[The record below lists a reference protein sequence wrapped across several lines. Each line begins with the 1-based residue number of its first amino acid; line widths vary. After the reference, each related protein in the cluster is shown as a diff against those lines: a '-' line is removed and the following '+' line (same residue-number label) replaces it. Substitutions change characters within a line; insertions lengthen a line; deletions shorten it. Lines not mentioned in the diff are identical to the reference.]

1 MSDKPNT
8 RRSKMKKFGIF
19 VLCIALIV
27 SFSGVATAKTL
38 KIGTMSPLTGPYA
51 QDGTYILQGVKTAV
65 KAFEASGG
73 LPGFDKIEIL
83 GEDSACDGGKATM
96 AANKLINSDVSAI
109 IGCYC
114 SSATLPSSIPVD
126 EAGIVMLTPA
136 STNEKITERGFKK
149 FFRLP
154 PRDDVQGWSAVK
166 FMENSLKA
174 KRIALIDDRQTYTVG
189 LVENIKRFAKETGK
203 LEFVAH
209 EHITPGDKDFTAIL
223 TTLKRLNPDVI
234 YMAVYQPEGS
244 LMARQVKQLEIDAT
258 LLTEDACYQPKFT
271 EVGGKATEGIYLTFA
286 APVPDNPV
294 RADFVKAYSKDWGV
308 GENEI
313 GSFSFFAY
321 DATMLVLNGI
331 KKAGVDKL
339 AETIRATKSLGATG
353 EISFDEKGDRALAHA
368 VWIVKDGAFVPYY
381 NPLTDKMY

>member
-1 MSDKPNT
+1 MRKL
-8 RRSKMKKFGIF
+8 GILALCV
-19 VLCIALIV
+19 VLIAC
-27 SFSGVATAKTL
+27 FSGLASAKTL

-65 KAFEASGG
+65 KVFEASGG
-73 LPGFDKIEIL
+73 VPGFDKIEIL
-83 GEDSACDGGKATM
+83 PEDSACDGGKATM

-109 IGCYC
+109 VGCYC
-114 SSATLPSSIPVD
+114 SSATLPSSIPVN

-174 KRIALIDDRQTYTVG
+174 KTVALIDDRQTYTVG
-189 LVENIKRFAKETGK
+189 LVDNIKKFAKESGK
-203 LEFVAH
+203 LDFIAH

-234 YMAVYQPEGS
+234 YMSVYQPEGS
-244 LMARQVKQLEIDAT
+244 LMARQVKQLEIKST
-258 LLTEDACYQPKFT
+258 LVTEDACYQPKFI
-271 EVGGKATEGIYLTFA
+271 EVGGKATEGMFLTFA
-286 APVPDNPV
+286 APVDNPV
-294 RADFVKAYSKDWGV
+294 RQDFVKAYSKDWGV

-331 KKAGVDKL
+331 KKGGVDKL

-353 EISFDEKGDRALAHA
+353 TIEFDEKGDRALAHA
-368 VWIVKDGAFVPYY
+368 IWIVKDGAFVPYY
-381 NPLTDKMY
+381 DPLTDKHF

>member
-1 MSDKPNT
+1 MRKL
-8 RRSKMKKFGIF
+8 GILALCV
-19 VLCIALIV
+19 VLIAC
-27 SFSGVATAKTL
+27 FSGLATAKTL

-73 LPGFDKIEIL
+73 VPGFDKIEIL
-83 GEDSACDGGKATM
+83 PEDSACDGGKATM

-114 SSATLPSSIPVD
+114 SSATLPSSIHVN

-174 KRIALIDDRQTYTVG
+174 KTVALIDDRQTYTVG
-189 LVENIKRFAKETGK
+189 LVDNIKKFAKETGK
-203 LEFVAH
+203 LDFVAH

-234 YMAVYQPEGS
+234 YMSVYQPEGS
-244 LMARQVKQLEIDAT
+244 LMARQVKQLEIKST
-258 LLTEDACYQPKFT
+258 LVTEDACYQPKFI
-271 EVGGKATEGIYLTFA
+271 EVGGKATEGMFLTFA
-286 APVPDNPV
+286 APVDNPV
-294 RADFVKAYSKDWGV
+294 RQDFVKAYSKDWGV

-331 KKAGVDKL
+331 KKGGVDKL

-353 EISFDEKGDRALAHA
+353 TIEFDEKGDRALAHA
-368 VWIVKDGAFVPYY
+368 IWIVKDGAFVPYY
-381 NPLTDKMY
+381 DPLTDKHF

>member
-1 MSDKPNT
+1 MRKL
-8 RRSKMKKFGIF
+8 GILALCV
-19 VLCIALIV
+19 VLIAC
-27 SFSGVATAKTL
+27 FSGLATAKTL

-73 LPGFDKIEIL
+73 VPGFDKIEIL
-83 GEDSACDGGKATM
+83 PEDSACDGGKATM

-114 SSATLPSSIPVD
+114 SSATLPSSIPVN

-174 KRIALIDDRQTYTVG
+174 KTVALIDDRQTYTVG
-189 LVENIKRFAKETGK
+189 LVDNIKKFAKETGK
-203 LEFVAH
+203 LDFVAH

-234 YMAVYQPEGS
+234 YMSVYQPEGS
-244 LMARQVKQLEIDAT
+244 LMARQVKQLEIKST
-258 LLTEDACYQPKFT
+258 LVTEDACYQPKFI
-271 EVGGKATEGIYLTFA
+271 EVGGKATEGMFLTFA
-286 APVPDNPV
+286 APVDNAV
-294 RADFVKAYSKDWGV
+294 RQDFVKAYSKDWGV

-331 KKAGVDKL
+331 KKGGVDKL

-353 EISFDEKGDRALAHA
+353 TIEFDEKGDRALAHA
-368 VWIVKDGAFVPYY
+368 IWIVKDGAFVPYY
-381 NPLTDKMY
+381 DPLTDKHF

>member
-1 MSDKPNT
+1 MRKL
-8 RRSKMKKFGIF
+8 GILALCV
-19 VLCIALIV
+19 VLIAC
-27 SFSGVATAKTL
+27 FSGLATAKTL

-73 LPGFDKIEIL
+73 VPGFDNIEIL
-83 GEDSACDGGKATM
+83 PEDSACDGGKATM
-96 AANKLINSDVSAI
+96 AANKLINSNVSAI

-114 SSATLPSSIPVD
+114 SSATLPSSIPVN

-174 KRIALIDDRQTYTVG
+174 KTVALIDDRQTYTVG
-189 LVENIKRFAKETGK
+189 LVDNIKKFAKETGK
-203 LEFVAH
+203 LDFVAH

-234 YMAVYQPEGS
+234 YMSVYQPEGS
-244 LMARQVKQLEIDAT
+244 LMARQVKQLEIKST
-258 LLTEDACYQPKFT
+258 LVTEDACYQPKFI
-271 EVGGKATEGIYLTFA
+271 EVGGKATEGMFLTFA
-286 APVPDNPV
+286 APVDNPV
-294 RADFVKAYSKDWGV
+294 RQDFVKAYSKDWGV

-331 KKAGVDKL
+331 KKGGVDKL

-353 EISFDEKGDRALAHA
+353 TIEFDEKGDRALAHA
-368 VWIVKDGAFVPYY
+368 IWIVKDGAFVPYY
-381 NPLTDKMY
+381 DPLTDKHF

>member
-1 MSDKPNT
+1 
-8 RRSKMKKFGIF
+8 MKKFGIF
-19 VLCIALIV
+19 VLCIALIAG
-27 SFSGVATAKTL
+27 FSGMATAKTL

-65 KAFEASGG
+65 KVFEASGG
-73 LPGFDKIEIL
+73 VPGFDKIEIL
-83 GEDSACDGGKATM
+83 AEDSACDGGQATM
-96 AANKLINSDVSAI
+96 AANKLIHSDVAAV
-109 IGCYC
+109 IGAYC
-114 SSATLPSSIPVD
+114 SSATLPSSIPVND
-126 EAGIVMLTPA
+126 AGIVMLTPA
-136 STNEKITERGFKK
+136 STNEKITERGFKN

-189 LVENIKRFAKETGK
+189 LVDNIKKFAKETGK
-203 LEFVAH
+203 LEFIAH

-234 YMAVYQPEGS
+234 YMAIYQPEGS
-244 LMARQVKQLEIDAT
+244 LMARQVKQLEIGAT
-258 LLTEDACYQPKFT
+258 LVTEDACYQPKFI

-286 APVPDNPV
+286 APVNNPV
-294 RADFVKAYSKDWGV
+294 RKDFVKAYSKDWGV

-321 DATMLVLNGI
+321 DSTMLVLNAI
-331 KKAGVDKL
+331 KKSGVKNL

-353 EISFDEKGDRALAHA
+353 EIEFNEKGDRALAHA

-381 NPLTDKMY
+381 NPLTNTNY

>member
-1 MSDKPNT
+1 
-8 RRSKMKKFGIF
+8 MKKLGIV
-19 VLCIALIV
+19 VLCIVLIA
-27 SFSGVATAKTL
+27 SFSGMATAKTL

-65 KAFEASGG
+65 NVFEAGGG
-73 LPGFDKIEIL
+73 LAGFDKIEIL
-83 GEDSACDGGKATM
+83 AEDSACDGGKATM
-96 AANKLINSDVSAI
+96 AANKLIHSDVSAI

-114 SSATLPSSIPVD
+114 SSATLPSSIPVE

-136 STNEKITERGFKK
+136 STNEKITERGFKHI
-149 FFRLP
+149 FRLP

-189 LVENIKRFAKETGK
+189 LVDNIKKFAKETGK

-223 TTLKRLNPDVI
+223 TSLKRLNPDVI
-234 YMAVYQPEGS
+234 YLAVYQPEGS
-244 LMARQVKQLEIDAT
+244 LMARQVKQLEITST
-258 LLTEDACYQPKFT
+258 LVTEDACFQPKFI
-271 EVGGKATEGIYLTFA
+271 EVGGAATEGMYLTFA
-286 APVPDNPV
+286 APVDNPV
-294 RADFVKAYSKDWGV
+294 RADFVKAYSSDWGV

-331 KKAGVDKL
+331 KKGGVDKL

-353 EISFDEKGDRALAHA
+353 EIEFNEKGDRALAHA
-368 VWIVKDGAFVPYY
+368 IWIVKDGAFVPYY